1 MLFRDLLIFFH
12 CCFLNIILDY
22 SVAILRNIFLFLIV
36 VLESLESIYIPLLL
50 SRIIVSKT
58 FFNPLWKLKVV
69 TPLPSTES
77 RIYSRRYLF
86 LLLLHCVFR
95 DNVLPAM
102 LCYILYSEAFTR
114 SRLPLAHI
122 FLAIFLWKDRTLWI
136 SEVATTLK
144 KGCSV
149 SCHLLVVPIFMAS
162 DLLSPPTLA
171 VKNSM
176 CKRML
181 SSSRN

>member
-1 MLFRDLLIFFH
+1 MKVLAHIFH
-12 CCFLNIILDY
+12 CCYF
-22 SVAILRNIFLFLIV
+22 
-36 VLESLESIYIPLLL
+36 
-50 SRIIVSKT
+50 RI
-58 FFNPLWKLKVV
+58 FFNPLRRLKVV
-69 TPLPSTES
+69 MPLASIKS
-77 RIYSRRYLF
+77 QIYSQCYTF
-86 LLLLHCVFR
+86 LLLLYRVFR

-102 LCYILYSEAFTR
+102 LCYILYSEAFPR

-136 SEVATTLK
+136 SEVGTTLK

-149 SCHLLVVPIFMAS
+149 SCYLLVVSIFMAS
-162 DLLSPPTLA
+162 DLLSSPTLV

-176 CKRML
+176 NKRML